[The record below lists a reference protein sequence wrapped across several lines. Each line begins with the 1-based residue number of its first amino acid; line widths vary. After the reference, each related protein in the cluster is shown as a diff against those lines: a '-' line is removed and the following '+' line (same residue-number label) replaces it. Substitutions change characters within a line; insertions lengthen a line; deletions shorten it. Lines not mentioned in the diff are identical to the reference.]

1 MTFTGGES
9 RKREMNLVQL
19 ERLHFEQAFICDDQS
34 HFFRHIFKVNSSQP
48 AFCAISIMAPI
59 TSSLVVF
66 VVLPIFVV
74 PLILQKTG
82 LLSIDLTVHS
92 LKWMER
98 SSFLVRLAIFVLSR
112 GIQQVQLAF
121 QFHNSTSDSCLALSS

>member
-1 MTFTGGES
+1 MTFTGCES
-9 RKREMNLVQL
+9 RKREMNLQIEV
-19 ERLHFEQAFICDDQS
+19 LHFEQAFVIRVT
-34 HFFRHIFKVNSSQP
+34 FFDTFKVNSSQP

-82 LLSIDLTVHS
+82 LLSIDLTLRS